1 MCSTVSRGGLRKG
14 NLHSKVMQSQCISR
28 GQPTGYN
35 IFVCL
40 FLPVLCKNLSTAGS
54 YQCVFLTQV
63 LFMKMCE
70 IFEQDLLT
78 CFICFRKYTSQHL
91 KDTLS
96 SEDQP
101 DDSFVATWE
110 VLQDRTAAHLGF
122 QFDQTVQHLMQLML
136 VMVGQS

>member
-1 MCSTVSRGGLRKG
+1 M
-14 NLHSKVMQSQCISR
+14 
-28 GQPTGYN
+28 
-35 IFVCL
+35 
-40 FLPVLCKNLSTAGS
+40 
-54 YQCVFLTQV
+54 QV

-96 SEDQP
+96 PEDQP

-122 QFDQTVQHLMQLML
+122 QFDQTVQHLMQWML
-136 VMVGQS
+136 VMVGHES